1 MRSNYYGPSIIH
13 RINITMRTIKTFIFA
28 HKVATVFLGILLI
41 IGSYWGYKKMTDT
54 SGETRYATETVQKG
68 TVIASVTGTGQISA
82 SNQINL
88 TPKTGGTIIS
98 VPVIAGQKVS
108 AGQLIAQLDPTT
120 AQKAVRD
127 AQVNLASAQLA
138 LDKLKKP
145 ADQLTLLQAQ
155 NALIQANESKQNAQ
169 DDLKKAYDDAFN
181 TIANA
186 FLDLPTIMTG
196 LNDVFYGNT
205 LDHSMDNVTWYVNQ
219 ASTQVTGERD
229 KALQYKND
237 VYTEYT
243 ASRAAYDK
251 NFNDYKAASRNS
263 DTQTIE
269 DLLNETYETTRTIA
283 DTVKTGNNLIDFV
296 KDAVTQRDGNIPTLV
311 ATHQATLNSY
321 TGTTNTHL
329 SNLLSNKQTI
339 QSDKDT
345 IVSADRAIAEKTQSI
360 ADLKAGT
367 DPLDIQSAE
376 LTVKQRENALLDAR
390 QNLADYSIRAP
401 FSGTIA
407 TLDVNPAST
416 VSSGTNVAT
425 LITQQKVAEIALNEV
440 DVAKVKQ
447 DDKVTLTFDAIDG
460 LEITGK
466 VVEIDTVGTVSQ
478 GVVTYTV
485 KINLDTQDD
494 RIKPGMST
502 SATIITDSRIDVLAI
517 PNNAIKTQ
525 GTTRYV
531 EVFDPPLPES
541 TSTQGVPSMIA
552 PQRKMIVVGLSNDTE
567 SEVMSGI
574 NEGDQI
580 VTKTITGTPQATTA
594 QAPSLFGNR
603 GGGPSG
609 GAIRRAAGD

>member
-1 MRSNYYGPSIIH
+1 
-13 RINITMRTIKTFIFA
+13 MRTIKTFILA
-28 HKVATVFLGILLI
+28 HKVATALICLLLI
-41 IGSYWGYKKMTDT
+41 GGSYWGYKKLTDT
-54 SGETRYATETVQKG
+54 SGEMRYVTENVQKG

-88 TPKTGGTIIS
+88 TPKAAGTVIS
-98 VPVIAGQKVS
+98 VPVVAGQNVS
-108 AGQLIAQLDPTT
+108 AGQLIAQLDTT
-120 AQKAVRD
+120 DAQKAVRD
-127 AQVNLASAQLA
+127 AQVNLASAKLA

-155 NALIQANESKQNAQ
+155 NALIQANEAKQNAQ
-169 DDLKKAYDDAFN
+169 DDLKKAYDDGFN

-196 LNDVFYGNT
+196 LDDIFYGNAF
-205 LDHSMDNVTWYVNQ
+205 DHSMDNVTWYVNQ
-219 ASTQVTGERD
+219 TSMQVTGERD

-237 VYTEYT
+237 VYSEYT

-251 NFNDYKAASRNS
+251 NFADYKAASRTS

-269 DLLNETYETTRTIA
+269 DLINETYETTRTVA

-296 KDAVTQRDGNIPTLV
+296 KDSITQRNGNIPAVVGTQ
-311 ATHQATLNSY
+311 QATLNTY

-329 SNLLSNKQTI
+329 SNLLSIKQTI

-345 IVSADRAIAEKTQSI
+345 IIGSDRTIAEKTQSI
-360 ADLKAGT
+360 ADLKAGA

-376 LTVKQRENALLDAR
+376 LTVKQRENALLDA
-390 QNLADYSIRAP
+390 QQTLADYSIRAP

-407 TLDVNPAST
+407 TLSINPANT

-425 LITQQKVAEIALNEV
+425 LITQQKVAEISLNEV
-440 DVAKVKQ
+440 DAAKVKQ
-447 DDKVTLTFDAIDG
+447 DDKATLTFDAIDG

-466 VVEIDTVGTVSQ
+466 VVEIDTVGTVTQ

-485 KINLDTQDD
+485 KINLDMQDD

-502 SATIITDSRIDVLAI
+502 SSTMITDSKLDVLVV
-517 PNNAIKTQ
+517 PNSAIKTQ
-525 GTTRYV
+525 GTTSYV
-531 EVFDPPLPES
+531 EVFDPALPES
-541 TSTQGVPSMIA
+541 TSTQGIASTAA
-552 PQRKMIVVGLSNDTE
+552 PQRKTIVVGLSNDTE
-567 SEVMSGI
+567 SEVMTGL

-580 VTKTITGTPQATTA
+580 VTKTITGTSQTTTT
-594 QAPSLFGNR
+594 QAPSLFGTGGGNR
-603 GGGPSG
+603 GGAG
-609 GAIRRAAGD
+609 GAIRRATGD